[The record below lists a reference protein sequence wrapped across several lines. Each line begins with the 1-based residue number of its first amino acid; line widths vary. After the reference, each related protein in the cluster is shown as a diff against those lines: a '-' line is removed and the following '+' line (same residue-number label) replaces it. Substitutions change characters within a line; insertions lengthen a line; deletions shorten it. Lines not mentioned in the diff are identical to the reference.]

1 MQTRPDLFAA
11 LSDPT
16 RLAIVERLARGE
28 ASAGELGAPLPI
40 SQPAVSRHLAVL
52 ERAGLVTRRID
63 RQRRMFRLA
72 PHRLAET
79 RAWLDRLTRAME
91 TNYARLDAL
100 LEEEETPK

>member
-1 MQTRPDLFAA
+1 MEPVPEIFAA
-11 LSDPT
+11 LADPA

-40 SQPAVSRHLAVL
+40 SQPAVSRHIAVL
-52 ERAGLVTRRID
+52 ERAGLVTRRVD

-79 RAWLDRLTRAME
+79 RAWLDKLTRAME

-100 LEEEETPK
+100 LDEKDT